1 MVKFLKKNSLAE
13 RLETKYNWPQIAEMV
28 YLLALAAYLISNFI
42 GGTMF
47 SVYVSKELLANI
59 AELASAL
66 VAVKI
71 FVVDRW
77 NWEKA
82 IINLLFGLLFWGVY
96 QRSMDP
102 SFFYYFVFVMGAKNV
117 PFKKILK
124 MFLYLENSMIIITL
138 IAAWAGWITS
148 LTIGRHDEATIRLAL
163 GMIYPTDFAA
173 RAFYLL
179 VTYALYRDFK
189 FNLPEYIG
197 AIALT
202 FTMYF
207 VTDTRVDFI
216 LMLLL
221 IILVA
226 VKSQVFRF
234 ISFLNYQRISVLTF
248 AFIMMNIVLAY
259 LYHSTNPI
267 LRLANKAL
275 SGRLTYGHEAFKR
288 YNVTLFGQIIPQ
300 VGNGGVHHGA
310 FDYFFIDVSFIRVL
324 MMLGFF
330 CFVVLLYFIWYLF
343 KRYEQLQ
350 LHSFTI
356 ALLLVILSSVIDQ
369 HLLELSFNILFLSAF
384 ADLSDWQRNKI
395 KVLQE

>member
-1 MVKFLKKNSLAE
+1 
-13 RLETKYNWPQIAEMV
+13 
-28 YLLALAAYLISNFI
+28 
-42 GGTMF
+42 MF

-77 NWEKA
+77 SWEKA
-82 IINLLFGLLFWGVY
+82 IIILLFGLLFWGVY

-117 PFKKILK
+117 PLKKILK
-124 MFLYLENSMIIITL
+124 MFLYLEAGIIIITL

-234 ISFLNYQRISVLTF
+234 VSFLNYQRISVLTF

-310 FDYFFIDVSFIRVL
+310 FDYFFIDVSFIRIL

-330 CFVVLLYFIWYLF
+330 CFVVLLYFMWYLF

-350 LHSFTI
+350 LYSFTI

-384 ADLSDWQRNKI
+384 ADLSDWQRNKV
-395 KVLQE
+395 KALQG

>member
-77 NWEKA
+77 SWEKA
-82 IINLLFGLLFWGVY
+82 IIILLFGLLFWGVY

-124 MFLYLENSMIIITL
+124 MFLYLEAGIIIITL

-234 ISFLNYQRISVLTF
+234 VSFLNYQRISVLTF

-310 FDYFFIDVSFIRVL
+310 FDYFFIDVSFIRIL

-330 CFVVLLYFIWYLF
+330 CFVVLLYFMWYLF

-350 LHSFTI
+350 LYSFTI

-384 ADLSDWQRNKI
+384 ADLSDWQRNKV
-395 KVLQE
+395 KALQG

>member
-13 RLETKYNWPQIAEMV
+13 RLETKDNLPQIAEMV

-77 NWEKA
+77 SWEKA
-82 IINLLFGLLFWGVY
+82 IIILLFGLLFWGVY
-96 QRSMDP
+96 QRSMVP

-124 MFLYLENSMIIITL
+124 MFLYLEAGIIIITL

-234 ISFLNYQRISVLTF
+234 VSFLNYQRISVLTF

-310 FDYFFIDVSFIRVL
+310 FDYFFIDVSFIRIL

-330 CFVVLLYFIWYLF
+330 CFVVLLYFMWYLF

-350 LHSFTI
+350 LYSFTI

-384 ADLSDWQRNKI
+384 ADLSDWQRNKV
-395 KVLQE
+395 KALQG

>member
-13 RLETKYNWPQIAEMV
+13 RLETKDNLPQIAEMV

-77 NWEKA
+77 SWEKA
-82 IINLLFGLLFWGVY
+82 IIILLFGLLFWGVY

-124 MFLYLENSMIIITL
+124 MFLYLEAGIIIITL

-330 CFVVLLYFIWYLF
+330 CFVVLLYFMWYLF

-350 LHSFTI
+350 LYSFTI

-384 ADLSDWQRNKI
+384 ADLSDWQRNKV
-395 KVLQE
+395 KALQG

>member
-13 RLETKYNWPQIAEMV
+13 RLETKDNLPQIAEMV

-77 NWEKA
+77 SWEKA
-82 IINLLFGLLFWGVY
+82 IIILLFGLLFWGVY

-117 PFKKILK
+117 PLKKILK
-124 MFLYLENSMIIITL
+124 MFLYLEAGIIIITL

-234 ISFLNYQRISVLTF
+234 VSFLNYQRISVLTF

-310 FDYFFIDVSFIRVL
+310 FDYFFIDVSFIRIL

-330 CFVVLLYFIWYLF
+330 CFVVLLYFMWYLF

-350 LHSFTI
+350 LYSFTI

-384 ADLSDWQRNKI
+384 ADLSDWQRNKV
-395 KVLQE
+395 KALQG

>member
-82 IINLLFGLLFWGVY
+82 IIILLFGLLFWGVY

-124 MFLYLENSMIIITL
+124 MFLYLETSMIIITL

-330 CFVVLLYFIWYLF
+330 CFVVLLYFMWYLF

-350 LHSFTI
+350 LYSFTI